1 MNEELISFPL
11 NFPLV
16 VVCLNKDTVIKEVI
30 DSIKEQC
37 SSFNETESLETSKSS
52 SSKYVSLRIT
62 AYVTSQEHLDSLYLS
77 LKKIDGVK
85 FLL

>member
-1 MNEELISFPL
+1 MDKELISFPL

-16 VVCLNKDTVIKEVI
+16 VVCLNENTIKKKVIDCIKE
-30 DSIKEQC
+30 KC
-37 SSFNETESLETSKSS
+37 SSFSETESLETSESS
-52 SSKYVSLRIT
+52 SSKYVSLRLT
-62 AYVTSQEHLDSLYLS
+62 VFVTSQEHLDSLYLS

>member
-16 VVCLNKDTVIKEVI
+16 VVCLNDDTVIKKVI

-37 SSFNETESLETSKSS
+37 SAFKETESLETSKSS
-52 SSKYVSLRIT
+52 SSKYISLRIT
-62 AYVTSQEHLDSLYLS
+62 AYVTSQEHLDSLYMS
-77 LKKIDGVK
+77 IKKIDGVK

>member
-1 MNEELISFPL
+1 MNKELISFPL

-16 VVCLNKDTVIKEVI
+16 VVCLNENSIKQKVIDTIKE
-30 DSIKEQC
+30 KCE
-37 SSFNETESLETSKSS
+37 SFNETQSLETSKSS
-52 SSKYVSLRIT
+52 SSKYISLRIT
-62 AYVTSQEHLDSLYLS
+62 VFVTSQEHLDSLYLS

>member
-1 MNEELISFPL
+1 MDKELISFPL

-16 VVCLNKDTVIKEVI
+16 VVCLNENAIKNKVIDCIKE
-30 DSIKEQC
+30 KC
-37 SSFNETESLETSKSS
+37 SSFNETESLETSESS
-52 SSKYVSLRIT
+52 SSKYISLRLNVF
-62 AYVTSQEHLDSLYLS
+62 VTSQEHLDSLYIS